1 MANEH
6 FLWEGTGGCSRKC
19 LDLSPS
25 RGAELSD
32 MEEAVYYKERVS
44 LLERLIQNYTSIP
57 K

>member
-1 MANEH
+1 MASEH

-32 MEEAVYYKERVS
+32 MGEAVYYKESVS
-44 LLERLIQNYTSIP
+44 LPERLIQNCTSIP